1 MHWFCNSSI
10 YKRHLD
16 FLWNLSILQGVL
28 RAMNHGFP
36 KESRILLMSYISSSW
51 EICLG
56 WLKAP
61 TIWQWRTTQLLEIW
75 GFFSFLSSCF
85 LFFFCKNVTHWC
97 LDMFVVCQRSKD
109 EACFYYN
116 SNKNKRI
123 WKEGMVGVEWRR
135 RYSIKNEKV
144 LQFCH
149 SFFCIFLL
157 IFVQHKNATFFLKT
171 LFKAILY

>member
-1 MHWFCNSSI
+1 MKPSYFTRSAQS
-10 YKRHLD
+10 Y
-16 FLWNLSILQGVL
+16 
-28 RAMNHGFP
+28 
-36 KESRILLMSYISSSW
+36 ESRFSQRESYSTDVVYFELLGDLSRMTESTHNMAM
-51 EICLG
+51 ENN
-56 WLKAP
+56 A
-61 TIWQWRTTQLLEIW
+61 TTWDMGI
-75 GFFSFLSSCF
+75 FFFLSSCF

>member
-1 MHWFCNSSI
+1 MKPSYFTRSAQS
-10 YKRHLD
+10 Y
-16 FLWNLSILQGVL
+16 
-28 RAMNHGFP
+28 
-36 KESRILLMSYISSSW
+36 ESRFSQRESYSTDVVYFELLGDLSRMTESTHNMAM
-51 EICLG
+51 ENN
-56 WLKAP
+56 A
-61 TIWQWRTTQLLEIW
+61 TTWDMGIFFLSFFL
-75 GFFSFLSSCF
+75 FSFLLLQKCHP
-85 LFFFCKNVTHWC
+85 LMPRYVCC
-97 LDMFVVCQRSKD
+97 LSKVQGWSLLL
-109 EACFYYN
+109 YYN

>member
-1 MHWFCNSSI
+1 MNHQC
-10 YKRHLD
+10 HPH
-16 FLWNLSILQGVL
+16 FLWNCPILQGVL

-75 GFFSFLSSCF
+75 GFFFLSFFLFSFLLLQKCHP
-85 LFFFCKNVTHWC
+85 LMPRYVCC
-97 LDMFVVCQRSKD
+97 LSKVQGWSLLL
-109 EACFYYN
+109 YYN